1 MASKDIKDAELVRVR
16 PVEEDDDAAL
26 RALGYVPSFKRE
38 FSNISTVRRYL
49 DRGHKICRLIEL
61 ACRIDFLRFQ
71 YNGEAEAVV

>member
-1 MASKDIKDAELVRVR
+1 MTSKNTKDAELVHVK

-49 DRGHKICRLIEL
+49 DRGSNICRLTEL
-61 ACRIDFLRFQ
+61 AYRIDFLRF
-71 YNGEAEAVV
+71 